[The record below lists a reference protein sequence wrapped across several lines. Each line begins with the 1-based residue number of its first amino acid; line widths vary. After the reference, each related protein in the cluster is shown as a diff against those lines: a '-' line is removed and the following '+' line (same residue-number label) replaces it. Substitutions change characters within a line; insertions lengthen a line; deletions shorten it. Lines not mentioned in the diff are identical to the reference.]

1 MRGIIFMSK
10 SSKRRYTME
19 FKQQAVALAERV
31 GIAKA
36 GEQLGLN
43 PANIR
48 RWKAK
53 SSIQSQS
60 SMIGLEEENRR
71 LQKEVK
77 ELKDVNHILKR
88 AAAFFS
94 QDHLK

>member
-1 MRGIIFMSK
+1 MSK
-10 SSKRRYTME
+10 KSNRTYTVE
-19 FKQQAVALAERV
+19 FKQQAVVLSDRV

-36 GEQLGLN
+36 GEQLGIN
-43 PANIR
+43 PVNIK
-48 RWKAK
+48 RWKAAGSVHPSPSK
-53 SSIQSQS
+53 MERIL
-60 SMIGLEEENRR
+60 LEEENRR
-71 LQKEVK
+71 LLKENR